1 MYPLEPNGVYPLEPN
16 GAYPTEPPAE
26 YNSDPSIITSSLD
39 GINQEK
45 YKQSYGTFFDN
56 NHFILNPRSEHL
68 APQSYYPTERNTFSN
83 FDDRSLGRT
92 LPPYKFI
99 VPLQSSLTEESAKS
113 VAGKVATEAEPW
125 WEAPA
130 LAALTAQTKPAEAS
144 IRKESPS
151 PRAIFGSEFEGQ
163 VSEGL
168 GVKGSG
174 SGILAAQL
182 LYKQIKNQESLVNLV
197 NGLI

>member
-1 MYPLEPNGVYPLEPN
+1 M
-16 GAYPTEPPAE
+16 
-26 YNSDPSIITSSLD
+26 
-39 GINQEK
+39 
-45 YKQSYGTFFDN
+45 
-56 NHFILNPRSEHL
+56 
-68 APQSYYPTERNTFSN
+68 
-83 FDDRSLGRT
+83 
-92 LPPYKFI
+92 PPYKFI
-99 VPLQSSLTEESAKS
+99 APLQSSVTEELTKSA
-113 VAGKVATEAEPW
+113 AGGKVAVEAEPW

-144 IRKESPS
+144 LRKESPS

-174 SGILAAQL
+174 SGVLAAQL